1 MCANVNLTSY
11 NAKQE
16 DYEILMRQVIEV
28 YIKNS
33 NANIN

>member
-11 NAKQE
+11 AKQE
-16 DYEILMRQVIEV
+16 DFEILMRQVIEV